1 MLHCTYWPLISEI
14 VMEVV
19 SIEDIKPVVKRVN
32 FTTALPGSTWGPRLI
47 FDFELIYVVKGHF
60 EYSIGENTTPFNPG
74 DVLVI
79 YPCLEHTVRKID
91 DGQREL
97 WSCIHCEPSNK
108 GAWVEGDYQLA
119 IEPAYMTH
127 TPSGGGLVDMFR
139 QAARAFAGQGRY
151 RNEIVSS
158 LVRSI
163 WLRLAEQWVDGGA
176 SQLSGRMEKM
186 TEYLREHLGDPVS
199 RLDLARKFELTPQ
212 HVNALFRKELG
223 ITPGEFLQRERV
235 RHAAF
240 LLKDEGMSVRDA
252 SAAVGFCD
260 QFYFS
265 RVFKSI
271 IGVSPSQV

>member
-1 MLHCTYWPLISEI
+1 MEI
-14 VMEVV
+14 V
-19 SIEDIKPVVKRVN
+19 SIEDIKPVVTMVN
-32 FTTALPGSTWGPRLI
+32 FTTALPGHAWGPRLI
-47 FDFELIYVVKGHF
+47 FDFELIYIVKGHF
-60 EYSIGENTTPFNPG
+60 EYTTGEKTTILNPG

-79 YPCLEHTVRKID
+79 YPCLEHTVSKID
-91 DGQREL
+91 DGQRGL
-97 WSCIHCEPSNK
+97 WSCIHCELSDK
-108 GAWVEGDYQLA
+108 GAWVEGDYQLGL
-119 IEPAYMTH
+119 EPEHITH
-127 TPSGGGLVDMFR
+127 TPSGGGLVDLFR
-139 QAARAFAGQGRY
+139 QAARAFAGEGRY
-151 RNEIVSS
+151 RTEIVSS

-163 WLRLAEQWVDGGA
+163 WLRLAEQWVGGGTH
-176 SQLSGRMEKM
+176 QLSGRMEKM

-240 LLKDEGMSVRDA
+240 LLKDEQMSVRDVA
-252 SAAVGFCD
+252 AAVGFCD

-271 IGVSPSQV
+271 IGISPSRV